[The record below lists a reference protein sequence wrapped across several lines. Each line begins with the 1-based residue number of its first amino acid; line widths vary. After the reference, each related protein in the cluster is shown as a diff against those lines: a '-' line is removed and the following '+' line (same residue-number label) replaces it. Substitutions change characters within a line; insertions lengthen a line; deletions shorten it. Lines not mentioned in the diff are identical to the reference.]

1 MQKTYTIIA
10 GVNGVGK
17 SSFTGV
23 LRHERSL
30 GTVIDIDQIIRQ
42 ESSGDILSGSRL
54 GIVRIYDC
62 LQTDQSFSQETT
74 LSGHHVLKTIQMAK
88 SRGYCIRLYYI
99 GLNSAEES
107 IQRIKNRVQKGGH
120 AISAVLVKKRFD
132 KRFADLNKI
141 IPNCD
146 EIQFYD
152 NTNGFQLIAEIK
164 NDNLDI
170 KAHPMPKWFSDFR

>member
-23 LRHERSL
+23 LRHERNL

-42 ESSGDILSGSRL
+42 ESSGDILIGNRL
-54 GIVRIYDC
+54 GIARIHDC

-88 SRGYCIRLYYI
+88 SHNYCIRLYYI

-120 AISAVLVKKRFD
+120 DIPELLVKKRFD

-164 NDNLDI
+164 NHNLVI
-170 KAHPMPKWFSDFR
+170 KANLMPKWFSDFR